1 MNTSRKSIGE
11 FCPTGPLRAVFNFG
25 NKVLVGRDET
35 GQPRGITVDLA
46 RLLANELCVDLTF
59 VEMDRAVDVS
69 STAESGLWDVCFLAV
84 DPKRSKKIDFSDPYV
99 EIEGCYL
106 AGPLCAA
113 KSADELVASR
123 ARVGSVTGSAY
134 SLTLARQPGADCVL
148 YYEDIYAMLEALD
161 RNEVSAVAG
170 IGAVMADEAAK
181 RAGSRVLFPPFMT
194 IRQALGVPV
203 GRPRATKLLRSFV
216 RSSVRSGYV
225 GDILEKHGLG
235 RDCVLSA

>member
-1 MNTSRKSIGE
+1 MNTSRDSIE
-11 FCPTGPLRAVFNFG
+11 ELCPTGPLRAVLNFG
-25 NKVLVGRDET
+25 NKVMVGRDQT
-35 GQPRGITVDLA
+35 GQPCGVTVDLA
-46 RLLANELCVDLTF
+46 RSLADELCVDLTF

-69 STAESGLWDVCFLAV
+69 STAENGLWDVCFLAV
-84 DPKRSKKIDFSDPYV
+84 DPKRSKEIDFSDPYV
-99 EIEGCYL
+99 QIEGCYL

-113 KSADELVASR
+113 KSAGELVASR
-123 ARVGSVTGSAY
+123 DSVGSVTGSAY
-134 SLTLARQPGADCVL
+134 SLTLARQPGADCLL
-148 YYEDIYAMLEALD
+148 YYDDIHAMLEALD

-203 GRPRATKLLRSFV
+203 GRPRATELLQSFI

-225 GDILEKHGLG
+225 GDILEKHGVA
-235 RDCVLSA
+235 RDCALIA